1 MDFPIPN
8 NLRALRQAAGYSQE
22 EVADAAGVAIK
33 AYNRYE
39 YGIREPK
46 VRIANRIA
54 RFLNT
59 TTDQI
64 WSSY

>member
-1 MDFPIPN
+1 MEEHVRNQLKYF
-8 NLRALRQAAGYSQE
+8 RESASCTQE
-22 EVADAAGVAIK
+22 DVADAAGITTK

-54 RFLNT
+54 RFLDT
-59 TTDQI
+59 TTEQI
-64 WSSY
+64 WGCE

>member
-1 MDFPIPN
+1 MEEHIPN
-8 NLRALRQAAGYSQE
+8 RLKYFRELASCTQEDVAVVAGI
-22 EVADAAGVAIK
+22 ATK

-54 RFLNT
+54 RFLDT
-59 TTDQI
+59 TTEQI
-64 WSSY
+64 WGCD